1 MGSIYLVSLIFV
13 GIGMLVSFRLKSK
26 FKQFGSV
33 SLKSQ
38 LSGKEVAE
46 RMLHENGIYD
56 VRVVSGEGFLS
67 DHYNP
72 ISKTVSLS
80 PDVYHEAS
88 IAAAAVASHEC
99 GHAVQHSR
107 AYPWLM
113 FRSRM
118 VPIVQVSSILIQ
130 WVLLAGILLINVF
143 PELLLAGIILF
154 AITTVFSIITLPV
167 EFDASKRALIW
178 LESSGVA
185 THSEHAMA
193 KEALKWAAMTYVVAA
208 IASLVTLV
216 QYVLIY
222 LGNRDR
228 E

>member
-13 GIGMLVSFRLKSK
+13 GIGMLVSFKLKSK

>member
-26 FKQFGSV
+26 FKQFGAVPLASH
-33 SLKSQ
+33 

-80 PDVYHEAS
+80 PEVYHQAS

-99 GHAVQHSR
+99 GHAVQHAR

-118 VPIVQVSSILIQ
+118 VPIVQFSAMLIQ

-143 PELLLAGIILF
+143 PGFLLAGIILF
-154 AITTVFSIITLPV
+154 ALTTVFSLITLPV

-178 LESSGVA
+178 LESSRVA
-185 THSEHAMA
+185 TLSEHNMA

-216 QYVLIY
+216 QYILIF
-222 LGNRDR
+222 LGNRERD
-228 E
+228 